1 MSDGAVANVSKL
13 TCDVHTGTHMDA
25 PRHFVRD
32 GDTVEQIPL
41 HATVG
46 PAHVAHVSDD
56 CSTITA
62 ATLEAL
68 DIPEDTS
75 RLLIRTSNSHLWDQH
90 GASFQTDYVALAP
103 DAATWVVDHGIA
115 CLGVDYLSVQHYD
128 DGPETHQILLEQN
141 VVIIEGLNLSAVAPG
156 TYELIFLP
164 LKIAGSEGAPGRALL
179 RPLS

>member
-1 MSDGAVANVSKL
+1 MSDGALANVSKL

-25 PRHFVRD
+25 PRHFVRE
-32 GDTVEQIPL
+32 GDTVEDVSL
-41 HATVG
+41 DATVG
-46 PAHVAHVSDD
+46 AAYVARVPDD

-68 DIPEDTS
+68 DIPAGTT
-75 RLLIRTSNSHLWDQH
+75 RLLLRTSNSLLWEQH
-90 GASFQTDYVALAP
+90 GSSFQTDYVALAP
-103 DAATWVVDHGIA
+103 DAATWVVDRGIA

-128 DGPETHQILLEQN
+128 DGPETHQILLEHA
-141 VVIIEGLNLSAVAPG
+141 VIIIEGLNLSSVAPG

-164 LKIAGSEGAPGRALL
+164 LKLAGSDGAPGRAIL